1 MATLVPTR
9 PAARAGRDS
18 PALYRHHGDS
28 MTSDARRPG
37 ERPNRLTQFAAY
49 IAMLGGCVGA
59 FFIVR
64 HFGQGLTAPAP
75 APAAELFGAPNSLRE
90 THTLMHVLLALT
102 VIIITARAMGALF
115 ARLGQPA
122 VVGEVLAGIFLGPSV
137 LGRIAPDMAAYIL
150 PLSVAPFLGVL
161 AQVGVVIYM
170 FLVGLE
176 LDLKQIRDSGH
187 STIIIS
193 HASIVAPFVMGS
205 GLALILYPRLSTSDV
220 PFTVFALFSGV
231 SMAVTAFP
239 VLARILTERRAH
251 TSRLGV
257 MALTCAAVDDVTAW
271 CLLALVVGVASTK
284 MGGGL
289 VTIGLS
295 VVYIT
300 GMLVVVRPGIQKLV
314 ALQERR
320 GNMGKGVLA
329 IVFVGMLL
337 SALATEYIGI
347 HAIFGAFVLGAL
359 IPHDSKVARELNAKL
374 GDVVIVLLLP
384 AFFAYTGMRTKIGL
398 VNGVSEWALCA
409 LITLVACAGKFG
421 GSSIAARLSGMRWT
435 ESAAIGILMNT
446 RGLMELVVL
455 NIGLDLRVISP
466 TLFAMLV
473 IMAVVTTMAT
483 TPVLHLLARVSDPFS
498 PTPIS
503 PPPPQPETHAAS
515 SPSGA

>member
-1 MATLVPTR
+1 
-9 PAARAGRDS
+9 
-18 PALYRHHGDS
+18 
-28 MTSDARRPG
+28 MTSEAQPPAGGPRK
-37 ERPNRLTQFAAY
+37 LTQFASY
-49 IAMLGGCVGA
+49 VAMLGACVAA
-59 FFIVR
+59 FFAVR
-64 HFGQGLTAPAP
+64 HFGQELTAPPP
-75 APAAELFGAPNSLRE
+75 APAATLFGAPGSLGE

-115 ARLGQPA
+115 SRLGQPA
-122 VVGEVLAGIFLGPSV
+122 VVGEVLAGIVLGPSV
-137 LGRIAPDMAAYIL
+137 LGRICPDVAAYLL
-150 PLSVAPFLGVL
+150 PPAVAPFLGVL

-176 LDLKQIRDSGH
+176 LDLKQIRASGH
-187 STIIIS
+187 STVIIS
-193 HASIVAPFVMGS
+193 HASIVAPFVFGS
-205 GLALILYPRLSTSDV
+205 ALALILYPRLATSDV

-239 VLARILTERRAH
+239 VLARILTERGAH
-251 TSRLGV
+251 KSKLGV
-257 MALTCAAVDDVTAW
+257 IALTCAAVDDVTAW
-271 CLLALVVGVASTK
+271 CLLALVVGVASTR

-314 ALQERR
+314 ALQDRR
-320 GNMGKGVLA
+320 GDMGKGVLA

-359 IPHDSKVARELNAKL
+359 VPHDSRVARALGNKL
-374 GDVVIVLLLP
+374 GDVVVVLLLP
-384 AFFAYTGMRTKIGL
+384 AFFANTGMRTKIGL
-398 VNGVSEWALCA
+398 VSGPGEWAMCA

-435 ESAAIGILMNT
+435 DSAAIGILMNT

-483 TPVLHLLARVSDPFS
+483 TPVLHLLARVSDPFR
-498 PTPIS
+498 PAA
-503 PPPPQPETHAAS
+503 PPPAPVLPRAE
-515 SPSGA
+515 PL